1 MTAHGMT
8 NAFRQVDHLAP
19 AISAGL
25 RGTGPVEE
33 SLKGFEEA
41 RNQVELAFYYFTR
54 DNMTNQ
60 PPSEQA
66 LQLYGAIHASQR
78 ATDQF
83 FGVLAQTVSPG
94 EFFSPENLQAIM
106 SPSD

>member
-1 MTAHGMT
+1 MT
-8 NAFRQVDHLAP
+8 NAFRQVDQLAP

-25 RGTGPVEE
+25 RGTRPVEE
-33 SLKGFEEA
+33 SLKSFEET
-41 RNQVELAFYYFTR
+41 RNQVELPFYHFTR

-60 PPSEQA
+60 PPPEQA
-66 LQLYGAIHASQR
+66 LQLFGAIHGNPR

-94 EFFSPENLQAIM
+94 EFFAPENLQAIM

>member
-1 MTAHGMT
+1 MWRLSQGSG
-8 NAFRQVDHLAP
+8 Q
-19 AISAGL
+19 S
-25 RGTGPVEE
+25 EYE
-33 SLKGFEEA
+33 
-41 RNQVELAFYYFTR
+41 VELPFYHFTR

-66 LQLYGAIHASQR
+66 LQLFGAIHASSR

-83 FGVLAQTVSPG
+83 FGMLAQTVSAD

-106 SPSD
+106 SPSC